1 MSHFLEF
8 VRSLFQ
14 SPEGVELRYQR
25 YFVATNSI
33 YVLAGLIHLAFIFFF
48 LAVGAKEMAL
58 FNIGSV
64 VWFGFTIWINR
75 KKYLFTSLYL
85 CFLEVFLHALA
96 ATYFFGWG
104 AGYQYYMM
112 LFATGIFLLPP
123 GKTFLKFGSI
133 VIGCFLFA
141 STYYYS
147 ISNPPIYVWD
157 PSFLALINV
166 SNIIFSTLFHAGF
179 AYYFTLSANIA
190 EESLER
196 ENNAQKA
203 FFQNISHELRTPLTL
218 ISGPSESAV
227 QRGEGLPESEVR
239 LIVNQSRRL
248 TRLVNQLLD
257 LQKIT
262 SGKMELKKLKLPL
275 GEFLNQIAENFTSYA
290 KRKKIQFDLILPT
303 NSIYVEADPE
313 QLDKCIFNYLSNAI
327 KFTESGGKIIL
338 ELSLNDSEAVV
349 SVKDTGIGMNSHQM
363 QRLFSRFGISEASL
377 TKEQEGTGLGLSL
390 VKELVDLHGGKVGVE
405 SELGSGSHFYFSLP
419 IIRDFEHGSSDQW
432 LSYNTVQ
439 HEYISEDPFEWVA
452 GGVMDLG
459 VRSQKILVVED
470 NPDLRSYIGSVL
482 TRNGY
487 HVFVAPDGQAGIES
501 VFKESPDLI
510 ISDLMMPKKS
520 GLDLIREVR
529 KKDHLKSLPIILLTA
544 KADDSTRQ
552 EVHKEGADFY
562 LSKPFIESELLNVIK
577 NAIRLKEKESY
588 FREELTR
595 GIRIQ
600 KKLFPPIQYDSKFLT
615 IHCEFYPSDGIAGD
629 YYLVKDIGN
638 GKTLVFL
645 ADVSGHGFAAGM
657 ISAMLYF
664 ILKQTDI
671 LIDDP
676 LLCLK
681 RINSYLYGN
690 TAGLFVTAIAV
701 VIDSNSNKFFWSK
714 AGHEDIY
721 FGKKDKQLLPLSGKG
736 KPLGLFPDWDGNVEE
751 VSFSPGDKLFLCS
764 DGLFDSQNTKSES
777 FRDSG
782 FVSWSS
788 ISKNWSEKNSIKGL
802 IESAKNFSGK
812 QAFEDDVT
820 VLEIQF
826 ENLATR
832 P

>member
-1 MSHFLEF
+1 MNHFLQF
-8 VRSLFQ
+8 VRSLFR

-33 YVLAGLIHLAFIFFF
+33 YVLAGLIHFAFIFFF
-48 LAVGAKEMAL
+48 LAVGAKEMSL

-64 VWFGFTIWINR
+64 LWFGFTIWINR

-85 CFLEVFLHALA
+85 CFIEVFLHALA
-96 ATYFFGWG
+96 ATYYFGWG

-141 STYYYS
+141 STYYYAMS
-147 ISNPPIYVWD
+147 YPPIYVWD
-157 PSFLALINV
+157 PSFLALINI

-190 EESLER
+190 EDSLER

-218 ISGPSESAV
+218 ISGPSESALE
-227 QRGEGLPESEVR
+227 RSEGLPENEVK

-262 SGKMELKKLKLPL
+262 SGKMELRKLKLPL
-275 GEFLNQIAENFTSYA
+275 GDFLSQVSENFTSYV
-290 KRKKIQFDLILPT
+290 KRKKIQFDLILPP
-303 NSIYVEADPE
+303 NPVYVEADPE

-327 KFTESGGKIIL
+327 KFTESGGRISL
-338 ELSLNDSEAVV
+338 ELSSNDSEAVV
-349 SVKDTGIGMNSHQM
+349 SVKDTGRGMDSHQV

-377 TKEQEGTGLGLSL
+377 TREQEGTGLGLSL
-390 VKELVDLHGGKVGVE
+390 VKELVDLHGGRVGVD
-405 SELGSGSHFYFSLP
+405 SVLGGGSNFYFSLP
-419 IIRDFEHGSSDQW
+419 LIKDSLNEISDKW
-432 LSYNTVQ
+432 MSYYTVR
-439 HEYISEDPFEWVA
+439 HEYTTDEPSE
-452 GGVMDLG
+452 LSNQI
-459 VRSQKILVVED
+459 VRGTSFRSEKILVVED
-470 NPDLRSYIGSVL
+470 NHDLRSYIGSVL
-482 TRNGY
+482 TRNGF
-487 HVFVAPDGQAGIES
+487 HVFVAADGQAGIES
-501 VFKESPDLI
+501 VFKESPDLV

-520 GLDLIREVR
+520 GLDLIKEVR
-529 KKDHLKSLPIILLTA
+529 KKDHLRSLPIILLTA

-562 LSKPFIESELLNVIK
+562 LSKPFLESELLNVIS
-577 NAIRLKEKESY
+577 NALRLKEKETY
-588 FREELTR
+588 FKEELTR

-600 KKLFPPIQYDSKFLT
+600 KKLLPPIQYDSNFLK
-615 IHCEFYPSDGIAGD
+615 IECEFYPSDGIAGD
-629 YYLVKDIGN
+629 YYMVKDLGN
-638 GKTLVFL
+638 GKTLIFL

-664 ILKQTDI
+664 ILRQPDV
-671 LIDDP
+671 LNEDP
-676 LLCLK
+676 NLFLK
-681 RINSYLYGN
+681 TINSHLYGN
-690 TAGLFVTAIAV
+690 TAGLFVTAVAV
-701 VIDSNSNKFFWSK
+701 LIDSKSNKFYWSK

-721 FGKKDKQLLPLSGKG
+721 FGKKDKQLLQLQGKG
-736 KPLGLFPDWDGNVEE
+736 KPLALFSDWEGNTEE
-751 VSFSPGDKLFLCS
+751 VSFATGDKLFLCT
-764 DGLFDSQNTKSES
+764 DGLFDSQNASGVSYRE
-777 FRDSG
+777 SG

-788 ISKNWSEKNSIKGL
+788 NSKNWSEINSIQSL
-802 IESAKNFSGK
+802 INSARIFSGK
-812 QAFEDDVT
+812 QEFEDDVT
-820 VLEIQF
+820 VLEIQLGF
-826 ENLATR
+826 L
-832 P
+832 